1 MKIMEVVET
10 VFMDIIG
17 EERISMN
24 FKRVKQAIDYINQKQ
39 AFIMPLNLFET
50 TYPLNRKQ

>member
-10 VFMDIIG
+10 VFMGIIG
-17 EERISMN
+17 EERISIN
-24 FKRVKQAIDYINQKQ
+24 FKRVKQAIDYINQNQ
-39 AFIMPLNLFET
+39 AFIIPLNLFE